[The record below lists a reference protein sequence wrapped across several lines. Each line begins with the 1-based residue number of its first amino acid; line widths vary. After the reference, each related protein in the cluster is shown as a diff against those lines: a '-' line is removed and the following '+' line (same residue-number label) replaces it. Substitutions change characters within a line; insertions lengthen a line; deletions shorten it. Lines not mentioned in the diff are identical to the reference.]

1 MFTENQLNQFDHE
14 FRERSEKIRKMTL
27 SSLDNRQFNQQM
39 KNIDAAGQRALAA
52 IERLRVH

>member
-27 SSLDNRQFNQQM
+27 SSLDNRQFDKQM
-39 KNIDAAGQRALAA
+39 KNIDAAGQRALVA